1 MRERDIDLFLFRR
14 HLVDELGNVWIRAD
28 LVSDDPDVQGDV
40 QTTDRR
46 LHELGRSS
54 VFYLT
59 TFTVY
64 TIFILP

>member
-1 MRERDIDLFLFRR
+1 M
-14 HLVDELGNVWIRAD
+14 DELGNVWIRAD